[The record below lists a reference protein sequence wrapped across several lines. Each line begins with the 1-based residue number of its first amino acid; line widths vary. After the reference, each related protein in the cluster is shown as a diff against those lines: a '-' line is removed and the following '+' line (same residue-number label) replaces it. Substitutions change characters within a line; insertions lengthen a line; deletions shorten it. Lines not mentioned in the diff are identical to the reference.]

1 MAATAP
7 AIGAERPFLIEL
19 IKPSR
24 YDDDG
29 YVVQWWRAW
38 IPSNTLACMYAV
50 AREAAENQ
58 VLGADTRIEINA
70 YDEYHT
76 VVPVKSIVQRFA
88 DNGNRGIVCLVGVQ
102 SNQFPRAMDIARQ
115 LRRHG
120 IQVAI
125 GGFHVSGLIS
135 MIPEL
140 PADLREAL
148 DLGVTLFAG
157 EAEGRFGDFLK
168 AADSNT
174 LEPVYNY
181 MNDLPSLEGAPTPY
195 LPVSEIKKY
204 VGTVGTFDAGRGC
217 PFTCSFCTI
226 INVQG
231 RKSRFRS
238 ADDIERLVREQAAQ
252 GVKRFFITDDNFA
265 RNKNWEP
272 IFDRLIALREEGFD
286 TNFLVQMDT
295 QVHKIPNFID
305 KAVKAG
311 LVKAFV
317 GLENINPD
325 NLKAASKGQNKLTEY
340 RRMLQAWREKGM
352 VTYAGYILG
361 FPSDTPESIERDIKI
376 IQKELPVDI
385 LEFNILTPLPG
396 SKDHQDMYNRGEW
409 MDPDMSKYDL
419 EHVTQEHP
427 KMTADEWLGAYKR
440 AWEVYYSWEHIETL
454 LRRAVGNGIKPARL
468 RSMIFQFAACSRYEG
483 VHPVQG
489 GFFRRKVR
497 AQRRSGMPL
506 ENPLLFYPR
515 HYLTAIVKYTRMAL
529 FYLRIRRIEK
539 RILREDAPETYR
551 DVAITPVTDD
561 DAHEHLG
568 LYEATEAARAQVMKE
583 VRLKETI
590 RRARSKSTDSNL
602 EEIPV
607 KIA

>member
-1 MAATAP
+1 MAESNP
-7 AIGAERPFLIEL
+7 AAVQNGQFLLEL

-38 IPSNTLACMYAV
+38 IPSNTLACMFAV
-50 AREAAENQ
+50 AREAADAK
-58 VLGADTRIEINA
+58 VLGADTEIVINA
-70 YDEYHT
+70 QDEYHT
-76 VVPVKSIVQRFA
+76 VIPIERIVNRFA
-88 DNGNRGIVCLVGVQ
+88 DNANRGLVCLVGVQ
-102 SNQFPRAMDIARQ
+102 SNQFPRAMDLARQ
-115 LRRHG
+115 FRAHG
-120 IQVAI
+120 IAVAI
-125 GGFHVSGLIS
+125 GGFHVSGLMA

-148 DLGVTLFAG
+148 NLGITLFAG
-157 EAEGRFGDFLK
+157 EAEGRFGDFLRD
-168 AADSNT
+168 ADASR
-174 LEPVYNY
+174 LQPVYNY
-181 MNDLPSLEGAPTPY
+181 MSDLPNLDGAPTPY
-195 LPVSEIKKY
+195 LPISEIKKY

-231 RKSRFRS
+231 RKSRYRS

-252 GVKRFFITDDNFA
+252 GVRRFFITDDNFA
-265 RNKNWEP
+265 RNKNWEA
-272 IFDRLIALREEGFD
+272 IFDRLIKLREEGFN
-286 TNFLVQMDT
+286 TNFLIQMDT
-295 QVHKIPNFID
+295 LVHKIPNFID

-325 NLKAASKGQNKLTEY
+325 NLKSASKGQNKLTEY
-340 RRMLQAWREKGM
+340 RRMFQAWREQGM

-361 FPSDTPESIERDIKI
+361 FPSDTPESIERDIRI

-419 EHVTQEHP
+419 EHVTQAHP
-427 KMTADEWLGAYKR
+427 KMSADEWLNAYKR
-440 AWEVYYSWEHIETL
+440 AWEVYYSWAHIETL
-454 LRRAVGNGIKPARL
+454 LRRAVANGIKPARL
-468 RSMIFQFAACSRYEG
+468 RSMIFQFAACTRFEG

-497 AQRRSGMPL
+497 RQRRRDLPL

-515 HYLTAIVKYTRMAL
+515 HYISALVKYTRMAW
-529 FYLRIRRIEK
+529 FYWRIRRIEK
-539 RILREDAPETYR
+539 AILREDAPASYA

-561 DAHEHLG
+561 DALEHLG
-568 LYEATEAARAQVMKE
+568 LYEATDAARAQVKKE
-583 VRLKETI
+583 VGLKQTI
-590 RRARSKSTDSNL
+590 RRARGKSKPI
-602 EEIPV
+602 EHIPV
-607 KIA
+607 KLS